1 MGVLGLGWG
10 GCCLWSRMAS
20 RNSGQLTGLPCWE
33 KMLPLLA
40 FAGMFLRGAGSPG
53 IPSRSPPSTGKRRE
67 ERKAV
72 LIKE

>member
-1 MGVLGLGWG
+1 MGWG
-10 GCCLWSRMAS
+10 GGCPGSGVAPWS
-20 RNSGQLTGLPCWE
+20 SGQLTGLPCWE